1 MNKAIWNSTE
11 EWFYF
16 LGNILVGVKVVFL
29 LDCLLVLFL
38 LKDKG
43 VWAFLNKK
51 KKISNRRSLLNNSI
65 ENNNIDKLDSQ
76 NKNIGF
82 FFLQNRTTKK

>member
-1 MNKAIWNSTE
+1 MIIFE
-11 EWFYF
+11 Q
-16 LGNILVGVKVVFL
+16 
-29 LDCLLVLFL
+29 
-38 LKDKG
+38 
-43 VWAFLNKK
+43 K

-82 FFLQNRTTKK
+82 FSPTK

>member
-29 LDCLLVLFL
+29 LDCFLVLFL

-43 VWAFLNKK
+43 VWAFLNQKK
-51 KKISNRRSLLNNSI
+51 KKISNRGSLLNNSI

-82 FFLQNRTTKK
+82 FFPTK

>member
-1 MNKAIWNSTE
+1 MSIFE
-11 EWFYF
+11 Q
-16 LGNILVGVKVVFL
+16 
-29 LDCLLVLFL
+29 
-38 LKDKG
+38 
-43 VWAFLNKK
+43 KK
-51 KKISNRRSLLNNSI
+51 KKISNRGSLLNNNI